1 MIVNIRGTNGAG
13 KSTIPMQMMELDP
26 EFEVLKLGISKAGK
40 PCNPAITVFHNLKW
54 VALGTYFNKTGGM
67 DTYSTNEDAK
77 KALRYAIENYP
88 EYDILMEGFVVSGIQ
103 STYGE
108 LFHELENEGH
118 QILIMAFIPPF
129 EVCLE
134 RVYKRNGNK
143 PIKEKNVLSK
153 WRSVVSGVNYFRAEG
168 FNVLRIDNSKCPK
181 ERMLKNF
188 FKTVEKY
195 RREEC

>member
-26 EFEVLKLGISKAGK
+26 EFEVIKLGVGKTGK
-40 PCNPAITVFHNLKW
+40 PCNPAITIFHKLGW

-67 DTYSTNEDAK
+67 DTYGTNEDAK
-77 KALRYAIENYP
+77 MALNYVLENYP
-88 EYDILMEGFVVSGIQ
+88 DYDVLMEGFVVSGIQ

-108 LFHELENEGH
+108 IFHALEDAGH
-118 QILIMAFIPPF
+118 QVLIIAFVPPI

-153 WRSVVSGVNYFRAEG
+153 WRSVVSGVNYFRNEG
-168 FNVLRIDNSKCPK
+168 FDVLRIDNSKCLR

-188 FKTVEKY
+188 MKTVEKH
-195 RREEC
+195 RRK

>member
-26 EFEVLKLGISKAGK
+26 DFEVLKLGVSKIGR
-40 PCNPAITVFHNLKW
+40 PCNPAITVFHKLKW

-67 DTYSTNEDAK
+67 DTYGTNEDAK
-77 KALRYAIENYP
+77 MALNYVLEHYP
-88 EYDILMEGFVVSGIQ
+88 GYDVLMEGFVVSGIQ

-108 LFHELENEGH
+108 IFHALEEAGH
-118 QILIMAFIPPF
+118 QVLIIAFIPPI

-153 WRSVVSGVNYFRAEG
+153 WRSVVSGVNYFRNEG
-168 FNVLRIDNSKCPK
+168 FTVLRIDNSKCPR
-181 ERMLKNF
+181 ERMLRNF
-188 FKTVEKY
+188 MRTVEKY
-195 RREEC
+195 RR